1 MFDDERDDYDF
12 WADEPTRPLE
22 RITARRRPAGP
33 APVQPT
39 RPSQSART
47 AEPVRRPRPANPQV
61 GTRTHGNTQQLP
73 VITAEPGDAA
83 RPAGSSPRG
92 LMLVDPLLRRVGA
105 LAVAIALFIPVAL
118 ALRSGGDDDRSALQ
132 PSATDLSIA
141 STQAPAVAGG
151 DASTTIDIDALPAA
165 IPVNGGSNEATSAT
179 ESSDAEAPT
188 ATDGASDT
196 TAPPSASQPAQ
207 VEGATPAATS
217 SCKKYTVV
225 AGDYWILIAKKVSV
239 TVGDLLAANNATAK
253 TALYPG
259 GIICLPANASAP
271 TTAAPTTAAP
281 TTAAP
286 TTVKATTT
294 TVKATTTTAGGSPV
308 PVKKTYT
315 KAEVEAIIRYVWPDN
330 LEDEAVR
337 IATRESNLTPGVR
350 NFCCYGLFQ
359 IYFSVHRVWL
369 AQSGVTTAEQLYD
382 PLTNA
387 YIAYALY
394 LKAGGWG
401 PWKL

>member
-1 MFDDERDDYDF
+1 MYDDERDDYGF

-22 RITARRRPAGP
+22 RITARRKPAGP

-39 RPSQSART
+39 RPSQAVRAT
-47 AEPVRRPRPANPQV
+47 EPVRRPRPTNPQV

-73 VITAEPGDAA
+73 VITADTVDSSGAA
-83 RPAGSSPRG
+83 PRG
-92 LMLVDPLLRRVGA
+92 LMLVDPLLRRIGA
-105 LAVAIALFIPVAL
+105 LAVAVALFVPVAL
-118 ALRSGGDDDRSALQ
+118 ALRSGGDDDRSSLE
-132 PSATDLSIA
+132 PSATSLSIA
-141 STQAPAVAGG
+141 PTLAPEIAAG
-151 DASTTIDIDALPAA
+151 DASTTIDIDALPPA
-165 IPVNGGSNEATSAT
+165 IPVNGGSDEQSAS
-179 ESSDAEAPT
+179 ESADTAAPT
-188 ATDGASDT
+188 GTDGASDT
-196 TAPPSASQPAQ
+196 TSPPSASQPAAA
-207 VEGATPAATS
+207 ESATPAAS

-239 TVGDLLAANNATAK
+239 SVGELLAANNANAS
-253 TALYPG
+253 TALFPG
-259 GIICLPANASAP
+259 GTICLPANASAP

-286 TTVKATTT
+286 TTVKVTTT
-294 TVKATTTTAGGSPV
+294 TVKVTTTTAGGSPV

-315 KAEVEAIIRYVWPDN
+315 RAEVEAIIRYVWPDN

-337 IATRESNLTPGVR
+337 IATRESNLQPGVR

-359 IYFSVHRVWL
+359 IYFNVHKVWL
-369 AQSGVTTAEQLYD
+369 AQSGVTTADQLYD
-382 PLTNA
+382 PLINA

>member
-1 MFDDERDDYDF
+1 MFDDERDDYGF

-22 RITARRRPAGP
+22 RITARRKPAGP
-33 APVQPT
+33 TPVQPT
-39 RPSQSART
+39 RPSQAART
-47 AEPVRRPRPANPQV
+47 TEPVRRPRPVNPQV

-73 VITAEPGDAA
+73 VITADTVDPSG
-83 RPAGSSPRG
+83 PAPRG

-105 LAVAIALFIPVAL
+105 LVVAVALFIPVAL
-118 ALRSGGDDDRSALQ
+118 ALRGGSDDRSALE
-132 PSATDLSIA
+132 PSATSLTIA
-141 STQAPAVAGG
+141 STLAPSVGAD

-165 IPVNGGSNEATSAT
+165 IPVNGGGSDSASTEGAT
-179 ESSDAEAPT
+179 AEAGT
-188 ATDGASDT
+188 VADAASDT

-207 VEGATPAATS
+207 AEGATPAPS
-217 SCKKYTVV
+217 SACKKYTVV

-239 TVGDLLAANNATAK
+239 SVSDLLAANNATAN
-253 TALYPG
+253 TALFPG
-259 GIICLPANASAP
+259 GTICLPANASAP

-281 TTAAP
+281 TTVAP
-286 TTVKATTT
+286 TTTAKVTTT
-294 TVKATTTTAGGSPV
+294 TAKVTTTTAGGSPV
-308 PVKKTYT
+308 PVKKSYT
-315 KAEVEAIIRYVWPDN
+315 RAEVEAIIRYVWPDN

-337 IATRESNLTPGVR
+337 IATRESNLQPGVR

-382 PLTNA
+382 PLINA

-401 PWKL
+401 PWRL

>member
-1 MFDDERDDYDF
+1 MA
-12 WADEPTRPLE
+12 AD
-22 RITARRRPAGP
+22 
-33 APVQPT
+33 
-39 RPSQSART
+39 
-47 AEPVRRPRPANPQV
+47 
-61 GTRTHGNTQQLP
+61 
-73 VITAEPGDAA
+73 DAA
-83 RPAGSSPRG
+83 
-92 LMLVDPLLRRVGA
+92 
-105 LAVAIALFIPVAL
+105 
-118 ALRSGGDDDRSALQ
+118 
-132 PSATDLSIA
+132 
-141 STQAPAVAGG
+141 
-151 DASTTIDIDALPAA
+151 TTIDIDALPAA
-165 IPVNGGSNEATSAT
+165 IPVNGGSDEAASAT
-179 ESSDAEAPT
+179 ESADTQSAT

-196 TAPPSASQPAQ
+196 TAPTSASQPAQ

-239 TVGDLLAANNATAK
+239 SVGDLLAANNATAK
-253 TALYPG
+253 TALFPG
-259 GIICLPANASAP
+259 GTICLPANASAP
-271 TTAAPTTAAP
+271 TTAAPTTTVKA
-281 TTAAP
+281 TT

-294 TVKATTTTAGGSPV
+294 TVKVTTTTAGGSPV

-350 NFCCYGLFQ
+350 NFCCFGLFQ
-359 IYFSVHRVWL
+359 IYYSVHKVWL
-369 AQSGVTTAEQLYD
+369 AQSGVTSAEQLYD

>member
-1 MFDDERDDYDF
+1 MFDDERDDYGF

-22 RITARRRPAGP
+22 RITARRKPAGP
-33 APVQPT
+33 APMQPT
-39 RPSQSART
+39 RPSQSARQ

-73 VITAEPGDAA
+73 VVAAEGDTID
-83 RPAGSSPRG
+83 GSSPRG

-105 LAVAIALFIPVAL
+105 LAVAVALFIPVAL
-118 ALRSGGDDDRSALQ
+118 ALRSGGDDDRAALQ

-141 STQAPAVAGG
+141 STLAPAVVAG
-151 DASTTIDIDALPAA
+151 DDVTSTIDIDALPPA
-165 IPVNGGSNEATSAT
+165 IPVNDVSSNAATGDT
-179 ESSDAEAPT
+179 ESADTQAAT
-188 ATDGASDT
+188 ATDAAADT
-196 TAPPSASQPAQ
+196 TAPSSASQPAQ
-207 VEGATPAATS
+207 VEGGTSAAS

-239 TVGDLLAANNATAK
+239 STSELLAANKATAS
-253 TALYPG
+253 TALFPG

-286 TTVKATTT
+286 TTTVKVTTT
-294 TVKATTTTAGGSPV
+294 TAKVTTTTAGGSPV
-308 PVKKTYT
+308 PVKKSYT
-315 KAEVEAIIRYVWPDN
+315 RAEVEAIIRYVWPDN

-337 IATRESNLTPGVR
+337 IATRESNLQPGVR

-359 IYFSVHRVWL
+359 IYFNVHKVWL

>member
-1 MFDDERDDYDF
+1 MFDDERDDYGF

-22 RITARRRPAGP
+22 RITARRKPAGP

-39 RPSQSART
+39 RPTHAARPT
-47 AEPVRRPRPANPQV
+47 EPVRRPRPVNPQV

-73 VITAEPGDAA
+73 VVSSEAA
-83 RPAGSSPRG
+83 DVTDGTPRG

-105 LAVAIALFIPVAL
+105 LAVVIALFIPVAL
-118 ALRSGGDDDRSALQ
+118 ALRSGGDDDRSALE
-132 PSATDLSIA
+132 PSATELTVA
-141 STQAPAVAGG
+141 STPAPAVAAG
-151 DASTTIDIDALPAA
+151 DASTTIDIDALPPA
-165 IPVNGGSNEATSAT
+165 IPVNVDSNDEAAT
-179 ESSDAEAPT
+179 ATDAADEQAPT
-188 ATDGASDT
+188 ATDAASDT

-207 VEGATPAATS
+207 AEGSSSAAAS

-239 TVGDLLAANNATAK
+239 STGDLLAANNANASTS
-253 TALYPG
+253 LFPG
-259 GIICLPANASAP
+259 GVICLPANASAP
-271 TTAAPTTAAP
+271 TTVAPTTAAP
-281 TTAAP
+281 TT
-286 TTVKATTT
+286 TVKVTTT
-294 TVKATTTTAGGSPV
+294 TAKVTTTTAGGSPV

-315 KAEVEAIIRYVWPDN
+315 KAEVEAIIRYVWPDH

-350 NFCCYGLFQ
+350 NFCCFGLFQ
-359 IYFSVHRVWL
+359 IYYSVHKVWL